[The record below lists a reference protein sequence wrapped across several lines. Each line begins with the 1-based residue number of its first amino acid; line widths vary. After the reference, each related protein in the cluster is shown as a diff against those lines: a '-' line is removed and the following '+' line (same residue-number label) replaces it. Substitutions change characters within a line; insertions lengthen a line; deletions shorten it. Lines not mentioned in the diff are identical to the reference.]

1 MNNINDNKLIP
12 ASTVLIIRNCTSGIE
27 VFMVVRH
34 HQIDFASGAL
44 VFPGGKVDDSDY
56 DEKLVNYVSK
66 NNDDKKILP
75 FKIAAIR
82 ESFEEANVLLANDKK
97 EKKNINSKRLL
108 EFNIWRE
115 KFNNKN
121 ASMFKFAK
129 DENITFSTD
138 DLIPF
143 AHWVTPEMMPK
154 RFDTR
159 FYIAKA
165 PDGHEGL
172 HDGTESVDSI
182 WINPK
187 DALDDCYERKRN
199 IIFPTRLNLEKL
211 SKSQSVDEAISNAK
225 KDNIITVTPTI
236 ERDKSGSFLTI
247 PKDAGYGEIKEPLN
261 EITTPGASV
270 LPSKKQNN

>member
-66 NNDDKKILP
+66 NNDNKKILP

-82 ESFEEANVLLANDKK
+82 ESFEEANVLFANDKK
-97 EKKNINSKRLL
+97 EKKNINSKRFL

-261 EITTPGASV
+261 EITPPGASV